1 MSDELVLGFND
12 TQCQSLISLFRFMTT
27 NSSEP
32 IEPITFE
39 HVYVSR
45 RRLSRSYPRLFY
57 LYDSLT
63 PDVYDLF
70 EDKFNSLQLQLK
82 FSDSAVFG
90 KQYYWVVYSD
100 NPHEAGV
107 FQNGVDFWIINAT
120 VLSRGG
126 FDGR

>member
-1 MSDELVLGFND
+1 MNDELVLGLND

-39 HVYVSR
+39 HVYVFR
-45 RRLSRSYPRLFY
+45 RCLSRSYPRLFY

-100 NPHEAGV
+100 NPNEAGV
-107 FQNGVDFWIINAT
+107 FQNGVDFWIINET

-126 FDGR
+126 CDGR